1 MWNFKLGYKSGGS
14 RNYLCVETEEEISGY
29 QLKMLEANEIP
40 GLLRVHG
47 TKLNGE
53 YCLNYDITGMQLL
66 KDALESRSIRGEK
79 AKRLLLDLLS
89 ALLSTEDYFL
99 SYTHCLTE
107 LEYLYL
113 DERQN
118 PAVAYLPFEGEGVTS
133 EDTVKQL
140 YQELLAEY
148 FGEENEP
155 FFMELLRYVNKKD
168 FSVAGL
174 KKLLQATLAEKESV
188 ATRQE
193 AEETVPVWKPEEKQP
208 EEKEKPV
215 KEKQGL
221 FEKLLGGKKEKKDGT
236 EASQQKEESIP
247 VPPIPVPKIPMPK
260 IQVQKVAV
268 PKMPASKRQDKA
280 DAAPENRPEEGQW
293 HGTVMLSEDAV
304 GQGKTV
310 MLGMG
315 SEACLYNNNRRIDI
329 TYVPFTIGKK
339 NTDYVLDRDVISR
352 KHATLSKQQG
362 RYCIRDENSSNH
374 TYVNDEQLPP
384 FTERLLQSGD
394 RIRLADE
401 ELVFSIL

>member
-1 MWNFKLGYKSGGS
+1 
-14 RNYLCVETEEEISGY
+14 
-29 QLKMLEANEIP
+29 
-40 GLLRVHG
+40 
-47 TKLNGE
+47 
-53 YCLNYDITGMQLL
+53 
-66 KDALESRSIRGEK
+66 
-79 AKRLLLDLLS
+79 
-89 ALLSTEDYFL
+89 
-99 SYTHCLTE
+99 
-107 LEYLYL
+107 
-113 DERQN
+113 
-118 PAVAYLPFEGEGVTS
+118 
-133 EDTVKQL
+133 
-140 YQELLAEY
+140 
-148 FGEENEP
+148 
-155 FFMELLRYVNKKD
+155 MELLRYVNKKD

-236 EASQQKEESIP
+236 EASPQKEESIP

-304 GQGKTV
+304 GQGKPV

-339 NTDYVLDRDVISR
+339 NTDYVLDRDVITR
-352 KHATLSKQQG
+352 NQATLSQQQG
-362 RYCIRDENSSNH
+362 RSCIRAEHSSSH
-374 TYVNDEQLPP
+374 RDVNDEQLPP